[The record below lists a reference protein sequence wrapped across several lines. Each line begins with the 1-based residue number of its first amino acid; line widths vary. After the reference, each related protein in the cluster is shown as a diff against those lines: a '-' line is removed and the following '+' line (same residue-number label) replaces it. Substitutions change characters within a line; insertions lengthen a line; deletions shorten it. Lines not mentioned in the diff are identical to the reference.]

1 MRKFTAL
8 ALVFLFS
15 LLLCACATGSQPTQL
30 GTSDFSITLPE
41 GYALTEDDMDEDQVA
56 YYFKDDQSIDFD
68 VYQWAKGDEYT
79 LESEANAYAGEYG
92 TTAEAVTVNGIGGMK
107 YVSMEDYEGTQY
119 TVLNYMFEDEV
130 YIVELCFWTDGSTQ
144 EYADVDAILNTLK
157 KN

>member
-15 LLLCACATGSQPTQL
+15 LLLCACGAGSQPTQL

-41 GYALTEDDMDEDQVA
+41 GYALTEDDMDEDQGA

-79 LESEANAYAGEYG
+79 LESEANAYADEYG

-144 EYADVDAILNTLK
+144 ECADVDAILNTLK